1 MKDELTKG
9 LVKGLDPDADRVAED
24 QTASVTA
31 SAASAV
37 LASREQAAKAP
48 TTGKPWELN
57 DFVKYQ
63 GDARASADHALKEW
77 RQSVLDVVCFTLLGS
92 VNDGLSN

>member
-9 LVKGLDPDADRVAED
+9 LVKGFDPNADRLAED
-24 QTASVTA
+24 QAASVTA

-37 LASREQAAKAP
+37 LASREEAAQAQ

-57 DFVKYQ
+57 DFVEYQ
-63 GDARASADHALKEW
+63 GDARAAADNALKEW
-77 RQSVLDVVCFTLLGS
+77 RQSVLDVVSLTGLGF
-92 VNDGLSN
+92 